1 MPPPPLPPTDA
12 VAAALAAA
20 PALLVALLGWGL
32 HIRSCRETLRAL
44 REENTRLIETLA
56 RVAER

>member
-1 MPPPPLPPTDA
+1 VPLPPSEAT
-12 VAAALAAA
+12 AAALAAA

-44 REENTRLIETLA
+44 RAENQRLIETLA
-56 RVAER
+56 RLAER

>member
-1 MPPPPLPPTDA
+1 VPPPPADA

-20 PALLVALLGWGL
+20 PALLVALLGWAL
-32 HIRSCRETLRAL
+32 HLRSCRETLRAL

-56 RVAER
+56 RIAER

>member
-1 MPPPPLPPTDA
+1 MPPPPSDAA
-12 VAAALAAA
+12 VAALSAA

-32 HIRSCRETLRAL
+32 HIRECRGTLRAL
-44 REENTRLIETLA
+44 REANRRLIETLA

>member
-1 MPPPPLPPTDA
+1 VPPPPSEAT
-12 VAAALAAA
+12 AAALAAA

-44 REENTRLIETLA
+44 RAENQRLIETLA
-56 RVAER
+56 RLAER

>member
-1 MPPPPLPPTDA
+1 MPLPPSDA
-12 VAAALAAA
+12 ATAALAAA

-56 RVAER
+56 RLAER

>member
-1 MPPPPLPPTDA
+1 VPPLPD
-12 VAAALAAA
+12 AAAAIAAA

-56 RVAER
+56 RLAER

>member
-1 MPPPPLPPTDA
+1 MPPLPDA

-32 HIRSCRETLRAL
+32 HVRTCRETLRAL
-44 REENTRLIETLA
+44 REENQRLIETLA